1 MFAKSSLAVLAKNQK
16 SSVAASMRAE
26 GNPLPVE
33 WRTQKWPHDQV
44 ISVLAMFGWSGDLSA
59 CVEMFDGEL
68 GIEVS
73 SGVTRTLWAPNIDRL
88 TMVERLSLCVL

>member
-1 MFAKSSLAVLAKNQK
+1 MFARSSLAVLARNQK

-26 GNPLPVE
+26 GDPLPVE

-59 CVEMFDGEL
+59 CVEMFGDEL

-73 SGVTRTLWAPNIDRL
+73 SGLTRTLWASRTSRV
-88 TMVERLSLCVL
+88 TMVGRLPLCVL